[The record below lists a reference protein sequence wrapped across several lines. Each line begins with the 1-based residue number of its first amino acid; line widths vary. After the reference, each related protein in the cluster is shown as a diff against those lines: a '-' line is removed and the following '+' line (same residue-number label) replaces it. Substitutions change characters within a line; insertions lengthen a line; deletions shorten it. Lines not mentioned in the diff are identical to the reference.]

1 MPEGFLKLV
10 HLEEAVGTLLA
21 ALSGREPPV
30 EEVDAIEALGRV
42 AARDVESPED
52 LPGFE
57 RSSMDGFAVRA
68 SDTFG
73 AGEGQPAYLELVGE
87 VPMGAPGTM
96 KVGPGQTLRIS
107 TGGVLPAG
115 ADAVLM
121 VENTEVTVA
130 KVPAKVAG
138 ITVATV
144 EVVKGV
150 APGENIVRR
159 DDDIAKG
166 ALLLEEG
173 QVIGPPHIGALAG
186 LGITR
191 ISVFVLPVVG
201 IISTGNELVPP
212 DEKPGP
218 GQVRDVNSVALAAGL
233 EQAGCVSRMYGIVE
247 DDYGRLLEVARGALS
262 ECDALIISGGSSVG
276 VRDVTVD
283 VIQELG
289 KPGLLAHGI
298 YLKPGKPTLIAVCEG
313 KPVLGFPG
321 NPASA
326 LAVFREVFLPVLK
339 TLRGEALD
347 RVKSARLVE
356 AVLGR
361 SVASDPGR
369 LDLVPVTLE
378 EREGELVAVPVAG
391 KSSLI
396 GTLARAQGQVRIP
409 EGSEGLEQGERVIVE
424 LLE

>member
-10 HLEEAVGTLLA
+10 HLEEAVGGLLG

-57 RSSMDGFAVRA
+57 RSGMDGFAVRA

-73 AGEGQPAYLELVGE
+73 AGEGQPAYLEFVGE

-107 TGGVLPAG
+107 TGGVLPEG

-130 KVPAKVAG
+130 KVPG
-138 ITVATV
+138 TTVATV

-201 IISTGNELVPP
+201 IISTGDELVPP

-276 VRDVTVD
+276 VRDVTSD
-283 VIQELG
+283 VIQGLG

-378 EREGELVAVPVAG
+378 EREGELVAAPVAG

-409 EGSEGLEQGERVIVE
+409 EGSEGLEQGERVIIE